1 MRSPAAQR
9 PDASWGP
16 DASWVKRIIA
26 LVLENPGDAVYGA
39 IAVGALLA
47 AETPRQETYAKT
59 IAAVIITLVLYWLAH
74 SYADLA
80 GERLRSGGRLTAQA
94 LLATMLRELPI
105 LIGAAIPLVTLL
117 LCWIVGTGL
126 SAAVLAA
133 VWTSAGIIA
142 QVAQRVLDRDW
153 LGGVLKPG
161 GCDHRGE
168 SLDQAAHRVDQ
179 VEGRVDLAAGAA
191 ERLGAQDI
199 PLVQFESVVLERAR
213 PAPAAARSRTRHRTS
228 CPDAARVRARRPPMN
243 PVAPVT
249 STR

>member
-9 PDASWGP
+9 PDAP
-16 DASWVKRIIA
+16 WVKRILA
-26 LVLENPGDAVYGA
+26 LILENPGDAVYGA

-133 VWTSAGIIA
+133 VWTSAGII
-142 QVAQRVLDRDW
+142 
-153 LGGVLKPG
+153 LGI
-161 GCDHRGE
+161 E
-168 SLDQAAHRVDQ
+168 
-179 VEGRVDLAAGAA
+179 LAAGLRG
-191 ERLGAQDI
+191 RLRGRQLLSQALVGALLGSLI
-199 PLVQFESVVLERAR
+199 ILLRGVL
-213 PAPAAARSRTRHRTS
+213 H
-228 CPDAARVRARRPPMN
+228 
-243 PVAPVT
+243 
-249 STR
+249 